1 MDAATT
7 TTQVVQHASQL
18 NIFQQFALFLQ
29 EGGAF
34 TYIIVII
41 FCIGIAIVLERA
53 RTLWKADTNGNAL
66 MLAVKKHILNNQVEE
81 AIRLCSSTNALLPKV
96 LKSGLKRA
104 NQNKEQIKDAVETT
118 ILEVLPQ
125 LEKRMGYIALL
136 ANVSTLFGL
145 LGTISGLISSFS
157 AVANADAA
165 TKARLLASGIAEAMH
180 ATLLGLVSSIF
191 LMLIYS
197 VLSSKSEKI
206 VGEIEENSAKLIDIL
221 GSRKSHYIPRDDK
234 AA

>member
-1 MDAATT
+1 MDATT
-7 TTQVVQHASQL
+7 TQAAVQHASQT
-18 NIFQQFALFLQ
+18 NMFQDFAIFLQ

-34 TYIIVII
+34 TYIILIV
-41 FCIGIAIVLERA
+41 FCVGLAIVLERV
-53 RTLWKADTNGNAL
+53 RLLWKADTNGGAL
-66 MLAVKKHILNNQVEE
+66 MLAVKKHILSNQVEE

-104 NQNKEQIKDAVETT
+104 NQSKEQIKDAVETT

-145 LGTISGLISSFS
+145 LGTIHGLITSFG
-157 AVANADAA
+157 AVANADPA
-165 TKARLLASGIAEAMH
+165 TKARLLASGIATAMH
-180 ATLLGLVSSIF
+180 ATLLGLVSSIV

-197 VLSSKSEKI
+197 ILSSKSEKI
-206 VGEIEENSAKLIDIL
+206 MGEIEENSAKLVDIL
-221 GSRKSHYIPRDDK
+221 GSRKSHYVGRDDQ